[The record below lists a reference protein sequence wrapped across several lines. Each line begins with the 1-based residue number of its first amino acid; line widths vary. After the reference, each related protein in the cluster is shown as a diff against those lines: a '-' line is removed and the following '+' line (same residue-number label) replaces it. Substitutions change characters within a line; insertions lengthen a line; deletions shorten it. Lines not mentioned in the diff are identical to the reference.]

1 MTANV
6 SAALRQL
13 DRMNR
18 EPLDRISDVQAT
30 ACTDLEARF
39 IALLGYQD
47 EDDART
53 LAALAITRL
62 IETTEPEDLFSFLS
76 PFDPL
81 LRESPRA

>member
-1 MTANV
+1 MTTML
-6 SAALRQL
+6 AAACRQIAHL
-13 DRMNR
+13 DDS
-18 EPLDRISDVQAT
+18 PLDRIADAQAN

-39 IALLGYQD
+39 IALLGDRD

-62 IETTEPEDLFSFLS
+62 IEATAPEDLFAFLS

-81 LRESPRA
+81 LR